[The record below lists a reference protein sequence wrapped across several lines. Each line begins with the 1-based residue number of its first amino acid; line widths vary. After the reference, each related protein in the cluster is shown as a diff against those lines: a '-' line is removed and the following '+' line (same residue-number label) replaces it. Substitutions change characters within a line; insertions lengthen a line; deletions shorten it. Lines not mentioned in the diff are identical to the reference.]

1 MSPHQGLSANVARL
15 PFTLLILIAQAVHA
29 DLPYNPTR
37 IFATQDN
44 IYILDP
50 ASATLPQG
58 QLRSFKTNTN
68 LDAGSLS
75 AKTVGYLPWYDPNAS
90 NTNSATSYTPVLDTD
105 GGIAVLAGNCSV
117 GVGGSSLYKFTP
129 ATSRW
134 ARQGLGDDTG
144 SGGSNT
150 LTGATYL
157 GAGVSFSPSF
167 TGGEMDLFVF
177 GGMCPFANN
186 TAETWMTSASYSN
199 SLLKVQ
205 EKTTGDRISITNQN
219 LQQPVAEAGFTFTP
233 LEATY
238 TNTSSGPN
246 VVEQDFLLLGGHTN
260 GGFMNMSLIAILSLP
275 QASWTFVAVN
285 TPNDKTELLKRDA
298 IDVTPRSGHTAIRSA
313 DGTQII
319 VIGGWV
325 GDVSTPAEPQIAVLD
340 VGVGYGGTGAWTWT
354 TPSTLNSPFATGSG
368 IYGHGAVMLPG
379 NVLLVTGGYNIA
391 GSSASRLKRQVAS
404 AAPSLQNY
412 FYNITSSSWIT
423 EYDAKTAA
431 ASSPGTTNTDTASS
445 GKAAE
450 IIGPVVVIAI
460 VLVACWAGWYF
471 WRRYKRTHKQDQSP
485 QMSER
490 TEYSGV
496 MTGPY
501 GGSEYPSSSH
511 GQIRTASTVDYHSSQ
526 DDLQPGASVWGRPR
540 SREGWPWMPG
550 EPEGLDAVGTA
561 AREAERS
568 GLDVDFPSPQRGL
581 RQSFKAA
588 RGGYHSAPR
597 VDYDDSR
604 PSRAYGDMYA
614 IEELSEHEGSNPS
627 SRVVSHQQPGS
638 PLINTQTTLDPFRDP
653 DGVDG
658 HHPPAPLPQAHQN
671 SLRRINSNSNLNL
684 SVTTDSTP
692 SGNGTITSATQR
704 RLEMV
709 QWVQDW
715 EAAGNSPTRSS
726 RSASPDKSDRTMS
739 DLSDRSLLS
748 ASSLHRQQSTRSVV
762 RQYFPGLLNK
772 SDSSASNSNHSHSTR
787 GGGGG
792 GEPSGLN
799 IARSRPHHRIPSN
812 GGEPSTGFSYLQSE
826 SQNLLGQHNT
836 NISSPPPT
844 TARRHRPSI
853 EPDTVPTF
861 SRALSTT
868 STKTTQTTTTLS
880 SVARSR
886 IGGFVGSVRRGVY
899 LPRALSFGSL
909 AGGNRSNSMTRA
921 NGRPLAGMIH
931 GDGYYEYADDMDGA
945 ARQGRLGMHS
955 TASSPGK
962 QTGSIVEDFE
972 GDNEEDVAK
981 QDASEWG
988 ESTRKAIVRRS
999 VSDSG
1004 PAYWAVKRGKSDWDR
1019 DRDRVSEDP
1028 ITRPS
1033 ARGLFT
1039 GRTGSSLAAPVATTT
1054 GMRMSVSTTGATRGT
1069 SGHSRSRSRSR
1080 IAGGRVVR
1088 EQPSHGSNLGASRP
1102 DTGNTGRSARSG
1114 RSGEEDW
1121 DVEAAVEERV
1131 VQVMFTVP
1139 RARLRVVN
1147 ADVERESLVDDGEGE
1162 GGLEVTGVNGRD
1174 KRKGRASDA
1183 QEGDNR
1189 YDGSGWS

>member
-1 MSPHQGLSANVARL
+1 MSPHHGAGANVVRL
-15 PFTLLILIAQAVHA
+15 PFTLLILIAQAVYA
-29 DLPYNPTR
+29 DLPYNPTH
-37 IFATQDN
+37 IFATQNN

-50 ASATLPQG
+50 ASITLPQG

-68 LDAGSLS
+68 LDSSSLS

-105 GGIAVLAGNCSV
+105 GGIAVLAGSCSV
-117 GVGGSSLYKFTP
+117 GVGGSSVYKFTP

-134 ARQGLGDDTG
+134 AKQTLGDDTG

-150 LTGATYL
+150 LTGASYL

-177 GGMCPFANN
+177 GGMCPFANT
-186 TAETWMTSASYSN
+186 TAENWMTSAAYSN

-205 EKTTGDRISITNQN
+205 EKTTGDRLSITNQN
-219 LQQPVAEAGFTFTP
+219 SQQPLAEAGFTFTP
-233 LEATY
+233 LAATY

-285 TPNDKTELLKRDA
+285 TPNDKTELLRRDT
-298 IDVTPRSGHTAIRSA
+298 IDVTPRSGHTAIPNA

-340 VGVGYGGTGAWTWT
+340 IGVGYGGTGAWTWT
-354 TPSTLNSPFATGSG
+354 TPTTLNSPFAAGSG

-391 GSSASRLKRQVAS
+391 SSSTSRLKRQTAS
-404 AAPSLQNY
+404 ATPNLQNY
-412 FYNITSSSWIT
+412 FYNITSSSWIA

-431 ASSPGTTNTDTASS
+431 ASIPGTTNTDRASS

-450 IIGPVVVIAI
+450 IIGPVVAIAI
-460 VLVACWAGWYF
+460 VLVACWAGWFF
-471 WRRYKRTHKQDQSP
+471 WRRYKRSHKQDQSP

-511 GQIRTASTVDYHSSQ
+511 GQLRTVSTVDYHSSQ

-581 RQSFKAA
+581 RQSFRAA

-627 SRVVSHQQPGS
+627 SRVVSHQQPGTGS
-638 PLINTQTTLDPFRDP
+638 PLVNTQTTLDPFRDP

-658 HHPPAPLPQAHQN
+658 HHPPAPLPQAHQT
-671 SLRRINSNSNLNL
+671 LRRINSNSNLNL
-684 SVTTDSTP
+684 SITTDSTR

-748 ASSLHRQQSTRSVV
+748 AGSLHRQQSTRSVV

-792 GEPSGLN
+792 GAEPSGLN
-799 IARSRPHHRIPSN
+799 IARSRPHRRIPSN
-812 GGEPSTGFSYLQSE
+812 GGEPATGFSHLQSE
-826 SQNLLGQHNT
+826 SQNLLGHNT
-836 NISSPPPT
+836 NIPSAPPT

-909 AGGNRSNSMTRA
+909 AGNRSNSMTRA
-921 NGRPLAGMIH
+921 NGRPLAGVIN
-931 GDGYYEYADDMDGA
+931 GDGYYEYADDMDGGA
-945 ARQGRLGMHS
+945 ARRARPGMRS

-972 GDNEEDVAK
+972 GHENEEDVAK

-1004 PAYWAVKRGKSDWDR
+1004 PAYWAVKRGKNDWDR
-1019 DRDRVSEDP
+1019 DRVAEDP

-1039 GRTGSSLAAPVATTT
+1039 GRTGTSLAAPVATAT
-1054 GMRMSVSTTGATRGT
+1054 GTRSSVSTTGATRGT
-1069 SGHSRSRSRSR
+1069 SENHSRSRSRSR
-1080 IAGGRVVR
+1080 RVLR

-1102 DTGNTGRSARSG
+1102 DTGNTGRTGRSG

-1147 ADVERESLVDDGEGE
+1147 ADVERESLIDDGEAEAAGE
-1162 GGLEVTGVNGRD
+1162 DGGLRVSGVNGRD
-1174 KRKGRASDA
+1174 KGKGRASDV
-1183 QEGDNR
+1183 DNR